1 MSTEKNSPMLM
12 KEHRTIGLIPWA
24 AVAFV
29 APLLLSSVA
38 LAGECESI
46 EEYAISLDKSS
57 SAGDNPAPPPAGQ
70 YSEPYKSCLN
80 LAFHYHNEIGAE
92 HFNSDA
98 LISCYQLN
106 CSFKGNMEL
115 VIRDACKG
123 NGKGTEICSK
133 WDRLLLRGEGVALT
147 KARRAVGGSLIGI
160 GIASVVLGAVHM
172 AYPIFKLS
180 LTSDA
185 AVCDNYGVRVECEAH
200 PLGLGIS
207 LIGLGSISIGFGG
220 AVLTGKLSE

>member
-1 MSTEKNSPMLM
+1 MAIMG
-12 KEHRTIGLIPWA
+12 HRINGLTPWA
-24 AVAFV
+24 AGAFV
-29 APLLLSSVA
+29 ASLLVPSIV

-57 SAGDNPAPPPAGQ
+57 KAGEKPAQSTVGQ
-70 YSEPYKSCLN
+70 YSESHKSCLD
-80 LAFHYHNEIGAE
+80 LAFRYHNETGAE

-98 LISCYQLN
+98 LTSCYQLK
-106 CSFKGNMEL
+106 CSFKGNMEQI
-115 VIRDACKG
+115 IRDACKG
-123 NGKGTEICSK
+123 AGTGTEICSK

-147 KARRAVGGSLIGI
+147 KARRAVGGSLIGL

-172 AYPIFKLS
+172 AYPIFKLP

-200 PLGLGIS
+200 PLGIGIS

-220 AVLTGKLSE
+220 AVLTGKFSE